1 LDKKFH
7 WIVTNALINAPFG
20 ETKIKDKTL
29 AQLQEPGSN
38 DYLVN
43 GRLLGWQAKWPPGWA
58 KNVTEKGLCWPWYN
72 NVPPLHYSRPR
83 RTTPLSLLNRVKEL
97 LNQKVVERSKGKV
110 FLNRLFEAPKRNS
123 QESRLVLDISKL
135 NQHIQTFKFKKLS
148 VAQVRLT
155 LQPGTLLA
163 SLDLKEA
170 YWHIPI
176 HRRYRPYL
184 AFSAGNQIYQFKVL
198 PFGLNIAPRVF
209 SKMLQPVQARLVKMG
224 VQIFMYL
231 DDWLILTV
239 TPRECRSM
247 IQKTLEIGTSM
258 GLQFNIQKSHLSPT
272 PSIKWL
278 GLIWDKSTATLRL
291 SIDNCRRCC
300 KKIFKAIWLTKP
312 RLSSDSTWQTSITPR
327 EPNNIHFSRKRSPHP
342 LSTSTTLSVKMVD
355 KERTLRYSG
364 SMGSTSTSY
373 DTYYRC
379 IRHRMGIPVVHRP
392 SRLRSMDPICKPN
405 SYKCSRV
412 TNSSFSTTERTLN
425 QTNIGLSAVR

>member
-1 LDKKFH
+1 M
-7 WIVTNALINAPFG
+7 
-20 ETKIKDKTL
+20 
-29 AQLQEPGSN
+29 
-38 DYLVN
+38 
-43 GRLLGWQAKWPPGWA
+43 
-58 KNVTEKGLCWPWYN
+58 
-72 NVPPLHYSRPR
+72 
-83 RTTPLSLLNRVKEL
+83 
-97 LNQKVVERSKGKV
+97 
-110 FLNRLFEAPKRNS
+110 
-123 QESRLVLDISKL
+123 
-135 NQHIQTFKFKKLS
+135 LS

-163 SLDLKEA
+163 SLDLKDA

-176 HRRYRPYL
+176 HRRYKPYL
-184 AFSAGNQIYQFKVL
+184 AFSAGIQIYQFKVL

-224 VQIFMYL
+224 VQILMYL
-231 DDWLILTV
+231 DDWLISAV

-425 QTNIGLSAVR
+425 QTNIGFSAVRQFSSHTLPEQARFISVTSPSPRIRVNIHTGKEQRYSHLSFSPSRKIQPVGRFHIQTNLVISGLDLTRTPICITDNPIRETKSRPLCIPNQSTTPSTHTTYL